1 MSVAN
6 ENKQFKPVFSKEEI
20 DDFTKK
26 YYGLGENDLEEIYA
40 FINGFDEVMS
50 AMPDNANYDNLKE
63 LVDKCN
69 KIPAHCGFIVM
80 SYFVNNYGD
89 DPFNKVMMSVYMTYK
104 ALFEEDPESTKT
116 TDLYETLACMIAFA
130 PSKTIRKFIT
140 ANFEVSKDIYVLMR
154 KRPGTDA
161 TMSARYAELFVTSKF
176 DTKYSNLIYDNYNA
190 MLTYLSSQEWD
201 IADISNPVEINFNQ
215 LKVLMQDYY
224 DRNKK
229 ESLKKINKLINK
241 KGDIGEAFFYFVAL
255 NPSCAM
261 EVLFRD
267 ERMSS
272 DFIQKFLCQMKVQY
286 VAELVAIIENLPEEK
301 MGFMNYVK
309 DTYKIEDIDG
319 CYEKLA
325 NIVRKEGMSTYG
337 TLLRQVSFFPTV
349 DVENG
354 EKFDVVADS
363 LLSKLSSVANNLT
376 ADISEKSMSITIVP
390 LGRSRIYQDIMDK
403 IEGFDEGNAN
413 SFVAKMRDKDLIKK
427 IRESWLSWFTLDQ
440 WCGAT
445 MIAILQEISN
455 IYKKNPEVAVE
466 DMVKEVYKVLV
477 LKHGMIMTLP
487 YFRYIVDG
495 LLDKQVIEGQQD
507 DGQEDYEDIG

>member
-1 MSVAN
+1 MSVS
-6 ENKQFKPVFSKEEI
+6 ENKQFKPVFTKEEI
-20 DDFTKK
+20 DDLTKK
-26 YYGLGENDLEEIYA
+26 YYGLGETDLDEIYA
-40 FINGFDEVMS
+40 FINGFEESMV
-50 AMPDNANYDNLKE
+50 AMPENANYDNLKD

-80 SYFVNNYGD
+80 SYFVNNHGD
-89 DPFNKVMMSVYMTYK
+89 DAFNKVMMSVYMTYK
-104 ALFEEDPESTKT
+104 SLFEEDPESTKT

-140 ANFEVSKDIYVLMR
+140 EKFEVSKDIYVLMR

-161 TMSARYAELFVTSKF
+161 AMSARYAELFVTSKF
-176 DTKYSNLIYDNYNA
+176 DKKYSDLIYDNYNA
-190 MLTYLSSQEWD
+190 MLNYLASQEWD
-201 IADISNPVEINFNQ
+201 IADISDPVGINFNQ
-215 LKVLMQDYY
+215 LKAVMQDYF

-261 EVLFRD
+261 EVLFRED
-267 ERMSS
+267 RFNSE
-272 DFIQKFLCQMKVQY
+272 FIQKFLCQLKVQY

-325 NIVRKEGMSTYG
+325 NIVRKEGMATYG
-337 TLLRQVSFFPTV
+337 TLLRQVSFFPTI
-349 DVENG
+349 DTKDE
-354 EKFDVVADS
+354 EKFDVVADR
-363 LLSKLSSVANNLT
+363 LISKLSSVANNLT

-440 WCGAT
+440 ACGAM
-445 MIAILQEISN
+445 MIAILQTMSD
-455 IYKKNPEVAVE
+455 IYNSKPDIDVE
-466 DMVKEVYKVLV
+466 TMTKEVYRILV

-495 LLDKQVIEGQQD
+495 LLDKQVVEGQD
-507 DGQEDYEDIG
+507 DGAEDYEDIG